1 MADQGSEGLFSPF
14 LREQRINAV
23 KPHLSGRVLDVGC
36 GSGMLAEW
44 VEPANYLGVDIDTVS
59 LEKARQG
66 NPSHKFSDSMPAT
79 GEKFDTIIALAVI
92 EHVKS
97 PVDFLFTL
105 AGYLNE
111 SSNSKIVCTTPHLSL
126 GWAHTVGAQLGL
138 FSRHANEEHE
148 VLFDRKKMDLV
159 AVSAGLR
166 LVLYRRFLFGAN
178 QLAILKKLP
187 SQLKV

>member
-1 MADQGSEGLFSPF
+1 MADQGAEGLFSPF
-14 LREQRINAV
+14 LRKQRINAV
-23 KPHLSGRVLDVGC
+23 KPYLTGRVLDVGC

-44 VEPANYLGVDIDTVS
+44 VEPANYLGIDIDAMS

-66 NPSHKFSDSMPAT
+66 NPSHRFSDMMPGV
-79 GEKFDTIIALAVI
+79 GEKFDTITALAVI

-97 PVDFLFTL
+97 PADFLVTL
-105 AGYLNE
+105 ASCLTE
-111 SSNSKIVCTTPHLSL
+111 MPEAKIICTTPHLLL
-126 GWAHTVGAQLGL
+126 GWAHTAGAKLGL

-148 VLFDRKKMDLV
+148 ILFDQKKLNAV

-178 QLAILKKLP
+178 QLAIFKKLP
-187 SQLKV
+187 SS